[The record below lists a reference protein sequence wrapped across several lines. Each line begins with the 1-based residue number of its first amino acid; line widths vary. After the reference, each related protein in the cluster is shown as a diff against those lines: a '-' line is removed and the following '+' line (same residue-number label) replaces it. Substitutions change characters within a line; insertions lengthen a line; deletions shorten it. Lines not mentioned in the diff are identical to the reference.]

1 MTIFHLIFCR
11 IVRNK
16 AAEKAKHVHHQQQ
29 QSQNTGTASGGGGG
43 SNGVTGNNGV
53 SPGNVSVI
61 THATAQSH
69 QQTQLTPGNGA
80 GVEQRTG
87 GYSINGILGIQH
99 TTDPNGNSIKRKRID
114 DHGELID
121 LIVFSSD

>member
-1 MTIFHLIFCR
+1 M
-11 IVRNK
+11 
-16 AAEKAKHVHHQQQ
+16 
-29 QSQNTGTASGGGGG
+29 
-43 SNGVTGNNGV
+43 
-53 SPGNVSVI
+53 I

-69 QQTQLTPGNGA
+69 QQQQTQLTPGNGA

-114 DHGELID
+114 DHGEYLKFIKIPEYQFGRQNISCVEKHMPVD
-121 LIVFSSD
+121 LCFSQYFLLCFLCS